1 MRLKRVQLKLEGAW
15 QSLHSLSTHKGAAA
29 AGADRVAGADT
40 HGSSSRADEEAATE
54 TAAKLRA
61 LQHVRHHMAHLV
73 TNLQIYIQVRC
84 GGEGETLSL
93 AGDQPADLHPGAV
106 GGGELSLTL
115 RV

>member
-73 TNLQIYIQVRC
+73 TNLQIYIQVR
-84 GGEGETLSL
+84 
-93 AGDQPADLHPGAV
+93 
-106 GGGELSLTL
+106 GGGCSHSL
-115 RV
+115 